1 MAAGGAHRPR
11 FWRSGRIVRVRT
23 PNTPGGI
30 LMIPRFHRGG
40 RRVRGGTI
48 LPERHF
54 PRTIRGSS
62 PVIATPRTRTTSR
75 RRGQRALHHRPASP
89 HAHNVPLLE
98 VRAATT
104 RTRSRTRTTSRTR
117 TAAAGAGGGRDAD
130 PAGRTTDRG
139 VLHIGGRLPRG
150 PTPGFPHDS
159 AVLPGTS
166 VFSERTP
173 MCRQGL
179 SAHGRIS
186 TALNAGEFP
195 HDSADPPPTGSD
207 RMCST
212 APTGPMPHIR
222 TRQHRPDTA
231 ETTGAAPG
239 CAKRAAAPPRPP
251 PSPPGRKNTT
261 PGDSTVCYAPSH
273 LLRPFTLHCTRKG
286 GVAEGKRAYRRRG
299 GVVDD
304 PVRPPADP
312 EPPGRTPAAPREPS
326 PRSATTPGRYGPGR
340 CGRGGG
346 VGLA

>member
-1 MAAGGAHRPR
+1 MVAGGASRPR
-11 FWRSGRIVRVRT
+11 FWRFGRIVRVRT

-54 PRTIRGSS
+54 PRPAGRRPSS
-62 PVIATPRTRTTSR
+62 RPPRTRTASR
-75 RRGQRALHHRPASP
+75 YSRSGRPRPVRGP
-89 HAHNVPLLE
+89 
-98 VRAATT
+98 
-104 RTRSRTRTTSRTR
+104 RTLTTSRTR
-117 TAAAGAGGGRDAD
+117 TAAAGAGGARDAD

-150 PTPGFPHDS
+150 PTPSFPHDS
-159 AVLPGTS
+159 AALPGTS
-166 VFSERTP
+166 VFSERAP

-179 SAHGRIS
+179 CAHGRIS
-186 TALNAGEFP
+186 AALNAGEFP

-212 APTGPMPHIR
+212 ASTGPMPHIR

-251 PSPPGRKNTT
+251 PSPPGRKEHHTR
-261 PGDSTVCYAPSH
+261 GLDR
-273 LLRPFTLHCTRKG
+273 LLRPFSFATPLHPSLY
-286 GVAEGKRAYRRRG
+286 EKRGRSRG
-299 GVVDD
+299 
-304 PVRPPADP
+304 
-312 EPPGRTPAAPREPS
+312 
-326 PRSATTPGRYGPGR
+326 
-340 CGRGGG
+340 
-346 VGLA
+346 

>member
-1 MAAGGAHRPR
+1 MVRCSSGQAVMAAGGAPRPR
-11 FWRSGRIVRVRT
+11 FWRSGRTVRLRT

-30 LMIPRFHRGG
+30 RMIPRFHRAVAG
-40 RRVRGGTI
+40 RGAERSSRSAISHNPRIIAARHRG
-48 LPERHF
+48 
-54 PRTIRGSS
+54 
-62 PVIATPRTRTTSR
+62 
-75 RRGQRALHHRPASP
+75 SP
-89 HAHNVPLLE
+89 HAHDVPLFE

-104 RTRSRTRTTSRTR
+104 RTRPPH
-117 TAAAGAGGGRDAD
+117 AHDVPDAD

-139 VLHIGGRLPRG
+139 VLHIGGRRLRG
-150 PTPGFPHDS
+150 PTPSFPHDS
-159 AVLPGTS
+159 AVFPGTS
-166 VFSERTP
+166 VFSARAP

-186 TALNAGEFP
+186 AALNAGEFP
-195 HDSADPPPTGSD
+195 HDSADPPPTGSG

-212 APTGPMPHIR
+212 APTDPMPHIR
-222 TRQHRPDTA
+222 TRQHRPNTA

-299 GVVDD
+299 GVADD

-340 CGRGGG
+340 CRRGGG